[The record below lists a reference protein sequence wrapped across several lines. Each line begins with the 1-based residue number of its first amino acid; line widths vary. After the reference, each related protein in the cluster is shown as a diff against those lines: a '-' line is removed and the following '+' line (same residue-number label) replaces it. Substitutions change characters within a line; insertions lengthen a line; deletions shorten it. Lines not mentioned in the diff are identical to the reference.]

1 MLGIK
6 LGLDWPSKKGVVIP
20 GPPLRSGQFRLDGD
34 IVGCERGFSDDSW
47 TEPVVNVNWQ
57 EGQWV
62 ELTGAGGLRIELGY
76 FTPDLQPNQWVMV
89 TGPAYNN
96 CSGPD

>member
-34 IVGCERGFSDDSW
+34 IVGCERGFNDDGW
-47 TEPVVNVNWQ
+47 TIPVTNVNWQ

-62 ELTGAGGLRIELGY
+62 EFVGGGGARIQLGY
-76 FTPDLQPNQWVMV
+76 FNPVFAPERNVDVL
-89 TGPAYNN
+89 GPAYNN